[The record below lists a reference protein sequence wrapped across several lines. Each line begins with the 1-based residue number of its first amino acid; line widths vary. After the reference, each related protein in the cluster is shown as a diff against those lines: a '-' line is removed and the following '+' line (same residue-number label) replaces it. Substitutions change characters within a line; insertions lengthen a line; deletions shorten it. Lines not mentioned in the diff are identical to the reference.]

1 MEWRTGR
8 ANGSHRDENIPGGYR
23 SPAMTAAHP
32 HPAML
37 PNSYGEGQV
46 GVHGV
51 FTVFQAQNDSP
62 TLNTGAAGNQ
72 MPKLET

>member
-1 MEWRTGR
+1 
-8 ANGSHRDENIPGGYR
+8 
-23 SPAMTAAHP
+23 MTAAHP